1 MGGTTVHQSK
11 SDTPVDNPDKKQ
23 YAWHRHPAVIT
34 ILSAACTLVGGVLT
48 VVLGQ
53 ADVLPAAINPAPP
66 QTTVLSTTTA
76 TATTT
81 ATTTSTVTETVTEAP
96 TAQITDP
103 GSSSTPQ
110 TLSPGT
116 LAITVQMGS
125 SGRIGP
131 GEYRAGA
138 QPTTRAQVLDETGNY
153 PSAGCYPTWVLKR
166 GSVVIKTVRN
176 ESCGASFYFSRDMLE
191 VRGIY
196 HLTVSVV
203 TEAGAK
209 GTKTEDFKVS

>member
-1 MGGTTVHQSK
+1 MVHGP
-11 SDTPVDNPDKKQ
+11 TC
-23 YAWHRHPAVIT
+23 HRTRAVIPAPYSVT
-34 ILSAACTLVGGVLT
+34 
-48 VVLGQ
+48 LGQ

-81 ATTTSTVTETVTEAP
+81 GTVTETVTETP
-96 TAQITDP
+96 VAQITDS
-103 GSSSTPQ
+103 GSPSTPQ
-110 TLSPGT
+110 TLAPGT
-116 LAITVQMGS
+116 LAITIQMGS
-125 SGRIGP
+125 YGKIGP

-138 QPTTRAQVLDETGNY
+138 LPTTRAQVLDETGHY
-153 PSAGCYPTWVLKR
+153 PATGCYPTWVLKR
-166 GSVVIKTVRN
+166 GSVVIKTVRSG
-176 ESCGASFYFSRDMLE
+176 SCGDSFTMSSDSLE
-191 VRGIY
+191 VRGVY

>member
-1 MGGTTVHQSK
+1 M
-11 SDTPVDNPDKKQ
+11 PVDDPDKKQ
-23 YAWHRHPAVIT
+23 YAWHRHPAFIT
-34 ILSAACTLVGGVLT
+34 ILSTACTLIGGVLT

-66 QTTVLSTTTA
+66 PTTVLSTTTA

-81 ATTTSTVTETVTEAP
+81 STVTETVTETP
-96 TAQITDP
+96 VTQITDP
-103 GSSSTPQ
+103 GSTSTPQ

-116 LAITVQMGS
+116 LAITIQMGS

-131 GEYRAGA
+131 GEYRAGSL
-138 QPTTRAQVLDETGNY
+138 PTARAQVLDETGKY
-153 PSAGCYPTWVLKR
+153 PSTACYPTWVLKR
-166 GSVVIKTVRN
+166 GSVVIKTARG
-176 ESCGASFYFSRDMLE
+176 ESCGETFYLSRDSLE
-191 VRGIY
+191 IRGIY

>member
-11 SDTPVDNPDKKQ
+11 SDTPADNPDKKQ
-23 YAWHRHPAVIT
+23 YAWHRHPAFIT
-34 ILSAACTLVGGVLT
+34 ILSTACTLIGGALT

-53 ADVLPAAINPAPP
+53 ADVLPSAINPAPP

-81 ATTTSTVTETVTEAP
+81 ATSTVTETVTEAP
-96 TAQITDP
+96 TTQITGP
-103 GSSSTPQ
+103 GSSSTLQ
-110 TLSPGT
+110 SLSPGT
-116 LAITVQMGS
+116 LAITIQIS
-125 SGRIGP
+125 SGDKIGP

-138 QPTTRAQVLDETGNY
+138 IANAAAQVLDVSGSRPAN
-153 PSAGCYPTWVLKR
+153 GCYPTWTLKR
-166 GSVVIKTVRN
+166 GSTVVKTARSG
-176 ESCGASFYFSRDMLE
+176 SCGLRFYFDSESLA

-203 TEAGAK
+203 TDGGAK
-209 GTKTEDFKVS
+209 GTQTEDFKVT

>member
-11 SDTPVDNPDKKQ
+11 SDTPVDPDKKQ

-53 ADVLPAAINPAPP
+53 ADVLPSAINPAPP

-81 ATTTSTVTETVTEAP
+81 ATSTVTQTVTEAP

-116 LAITVQMGS
+116 LAITIQMGTY
-125 SGRIGP
+125 GKIGP

-138 QPTTRAQVLDETGNY
+138 LPTTRAQVLDETGQY
-153 PSAGCYPTWVLKR
+153 PATGCYPTWVLKR
-166 GSVVIKTVRN
+166 GSVVIKTVRSG
-176 ESCGASFYFSRDMLE
+176 SCGDSFNMSSDSLE
-191 VRGIY
+191 VRGVY

>member
-1 MGGTTVHQSK
+1 VHQSK
-11 SDTPVDNPDKKQ
+11 SDTPADNPDKKQ

-34 ILSAACTLVGGVLT
+34 ILSTACTLIGGALT

-53 ADVLPAAINPAPP
+53 ADVLPSAINPAPP

-81 ATTTSTVTETVTEAP
+81 ATSTVTETVTEPP

-116 LAITVQMGS
+116 LAITIQMGS
-125 SGRIGP
+125 YGKIGP

-138 QPTTRAQVLDETGNY
+138 LPTTRAQVLDETGHY
-153 PSAGCYPTWVLKR
+153 PATGCYPTWVLKR
-166 GSVVIKTVRN
+166 GSVVIKTVRSG
-176 ESCGASFYFSRDMLE
+176 SCGDSFTMSSDSLQ
-191 VRGIY
+191 VRGVY

>member
-11 SDTPVDNPDKKQ
+11 SDTPVDDPDKKQ

-53 ADVLPAAINPAPP
+53 ADVLPSAINPAPP

-76 TATTT
+76 T

-116 LAITVQMGS
+116 LAITIQMGTY
-125 SGRIGP
+125 GKIGP

-138 QPTTRAQVLDETGNY
+138 LPTTRAQVLDETGQY
-153 PSAGCYPTWVLKR
+153 PATGCYPTWVLKR
-166 GSVVIKTVRN
+166 GSVVIKTVRSG
-176 ESCGASFYFSRDMLE
+176 SCGDSFNMSSDSLE
-191 VRGIY
+191 VRGVY